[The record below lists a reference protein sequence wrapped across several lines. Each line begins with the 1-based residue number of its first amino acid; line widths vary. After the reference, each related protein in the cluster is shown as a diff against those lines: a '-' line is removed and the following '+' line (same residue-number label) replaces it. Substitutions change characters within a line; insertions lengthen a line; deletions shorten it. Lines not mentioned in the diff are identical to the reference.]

1 MPNDTHKAFRRL
13 RLPLVV
19 ALLCGSVCL
28 GHESFF
34 RVREAWRAEA
44 LSQQLSIIARGH
56 RPEATERQALADGA
70 AQLAAVPLRR
80 AETAVILAN
89 FHAWWPM
96 LQEPPALSADSRARH
111 ARSAVAFQV
120 QAAALQPAS
129 RLRWELL
136 LRYAKLAGDRGTEHR
151 ARQRLKCLQT
161 NEGKRAEPRMRDD
174 AA

>member
-1 MPNDTHKAFRRL
+1 MPRDARRAFRRR

-19 ALLCGSVCL
+19 VLLCGSVYL
-28 GHESFF
+28 GHESFA
-34 RVREAWRAEA
+34 RLREAWRAEA

-56 RPEATERQALADGA
+56 RPGAAEREVLADGA

-96 LQEPPALSADSRARH
+96 LQEVPALSADSRARH
-111 ARSAVAFQV
+111 ARSAVAFQA

-136 LRYAKLAGDRGTEHR
+136 LRYARLAGDRVAEDR
-151 ARQRLKCLQT
+151 AQQRLTCLQI
-161 NEGKRAEPRMRDD
+161 NEGKRAEPPTRDD